1 MNCSLRYGTDRINRP
16 SCALRSDIPVNCRGN
31 WSMPRQ
37 EVIRKARQD
46 KRAGKS
52 ATTQA
57 GQFVKDQINKIRKG
71 KHVACSTKQAV
82 AIGLSEARRA
92 GFDLPPPRKG

>member
-1 MNCSLRYGTDRINRP
+1 MPEKRTINK
-16 SCALRSDIPVNCRGN
+16 AL
-31 WSMPRQ
+31 
-37 EVIRKARQD
+37 ED

-57 GQFVKDQINKIRKG
+57 GEFVREQMHKIRRG
-71 KHVACSTKQAV
+71 QHGARSARQAV

-92 GFDLPPPRKG
+92 GVKLRPPKKGNVSERTRKSAEYAYAAGQHKRKPA